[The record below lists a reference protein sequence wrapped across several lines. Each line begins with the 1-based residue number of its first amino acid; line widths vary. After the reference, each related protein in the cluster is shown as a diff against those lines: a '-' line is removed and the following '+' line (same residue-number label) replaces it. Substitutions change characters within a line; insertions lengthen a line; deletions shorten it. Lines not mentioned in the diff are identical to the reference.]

1 MKQRKP
7 QGNQEY
13 PFRDTVALNY
23 GIAASIKAYMRRNGI
38 TIKQLGQHVKRFS
51 YASLVERLNGNT
63 GMYIEDY
70 LDICHALGVLP
81 TEFLPTADEMTEHFR
96 WA

>member
-13 PFRDTVALNY
+13 PFRDTAALNY
-23 GIAASIKAYMRRNGI
+23 GIAKAIKAYMRRNGI
-38 TIKQLGQHVKRFS
+38 TIKQLAKHVKRFS

-70 LDICHALGVLP
+70 LDICHALGVPP
-81 TEFLPTADEMTEHFR
+81 TEFLPPADERTEHFK

>member
-13 PFRDTVALNY
+13 PFRDTLALNY
-23 GIAASIKAYMRRNGI
+23 NISEAIKAYMRRNGI
-38 TIKQLGQHVKRFS
+38 TIKQLAQHVTRFS
-51 YASLVERLNGNT
+51 YASLVERLNGKT

-70 LDICHALGVLP
+70 LDICHALGVP
-81 TEFLPTADEMTEHFR
+81 ADTFYPFR
-96 WA
+96 GEESNGE

>member
-13 PFRDTVALNY
+13 PFRDTYPVSY
-23 GIAASIKAYMRRNGI
+23 GIAAAIKAYMRRNGI
-38 TIKQLGQHVKRFS
+38 TIKQLAQHVTRFS

-70 LDICHALGVLP
+70 LDICHALGVPP
-81 TEFLPTADEMTEHFR
+81 TEFLPPADERTEHFR